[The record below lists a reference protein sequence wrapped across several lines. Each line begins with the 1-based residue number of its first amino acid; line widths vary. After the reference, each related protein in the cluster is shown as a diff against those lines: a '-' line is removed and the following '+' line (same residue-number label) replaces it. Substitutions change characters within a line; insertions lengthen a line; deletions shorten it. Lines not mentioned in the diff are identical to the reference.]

1 MRSEIT
7 AGAVNSLYLPEAV
20 YVCVLMQLM
29 TALMLSLKDAGV
41 TKRLRWNQA

>member
-20 YVCVLMQLM
+20 YVCAWWQLM
-29 TALMLSLKDAGV
+29 TALKLSLKDAGGV
-41 TKRLRWNQA
+41 KRLR